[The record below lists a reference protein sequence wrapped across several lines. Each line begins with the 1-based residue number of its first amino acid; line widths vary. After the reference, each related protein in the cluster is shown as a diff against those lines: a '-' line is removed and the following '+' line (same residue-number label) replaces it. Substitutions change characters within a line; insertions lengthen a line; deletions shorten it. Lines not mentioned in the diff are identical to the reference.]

1 MKKGILFIA
10 SALAVCAACEHNPDY
25 NDLSTQNLVYV
36 DYNESYNLKNQKIW
50 LDSTIL
56 IIPTKSTAVPDT
68 LAKKN
73 ALLYATVVSR
83 FRAELSDLGL
93 LAESKDSATV
103 AVVMAY
109 KTSNYQIVDWY
120 TPWNNWYGGWGYWG
134 AYNGWGGPGGYLYTY
149 QYSLA
154 SLLVNMIDF
163 TATSPKIV
171 WCASISSEVGSG
183 GYPTVSSMS
192 AGIDYAFS
200 MPPFDN

>member
-1 MKKGILFIA
+1 MKKILILFA
-10 SALAVCAACEHNPDY
+10 ATLAICSACEHNPDY
-25 NDLSTQNLVYV
+25 DELSTQNLVYV
-36 DYNESYNLKNQKIW
+36 DYNESYALKSQKIW
-50 LDSTIL
+50 VDSTIL
-56 IIPTKSTAVPDT
+56 ILPTKTGAKPDT
-68 LAKKN
+68 LATKN
-73 ALLYATVVSR
+73 TLLYSMIQSR
-83 FRAELSDLGL
+83 FRAELSALNL
-93 LAESKDSATV
+93 LATEKDSATV

-163 TATSPKIV
+163 TATAPKIV
-171 WCASISSEVGSG
+171 WCASISSEVGSS
-183 GYPTVSSMS
+183 GYPSVNSLS

-200 MPPFDN
+200 MPPFGN